1 MAFLVSQIVA
11 RQILDSRGNPTVEV
25 DVLLD
30 DGAIGRAAVPSGA
43 STGSMEALEL
53 RDADSSRF
61 GGKSVSMAVRN
72 VNDRIAEHLQGMDA
86 RDQVRIDMAMLE
98 LDGTANKSLL
108 GANAILGVS
117 LAVAH
122 AAAASSGLSLYRYLG
137 GAGARLLPVPQ
148 MNILN
153 GGRHADNNVDIQEFM
168 IVPIG
173 FETFSEAMRAGV
185 ETYHALRSVL
195 KRYGHSTAI
204 GDEGGFAPSL
214 RSNEEAL
221 DLIME
226 AIIAAGYT
234 PGEHIVLAIDVAA
247 SEMANG
253 DHYVL
258 FKSTHQERSSD
269 DLIAWYTE
277 LIERYPIRSIEDGL
291 GEHDWEGW
299 KRLTEAL
306 GNRVQLVG
314 DDIFVTNPELLR
326 RGIEEGIANAI
337 LVKPN
342 QIGTLTETLETIR
355 LAHRHG
361 YNVVISHRS
370 GETDDATIADLAVA
384 VNAGQIKTG
393 APARGERIAKYNQ
406 LLRIE
411 EELGS
416 AAIYAGSSVF
426 E

>member
-61 GGKSVSMAVRN
+61 GGKSVSIAVRN

-234 PGEHIVLAIDVAA
+234 PGEHIALAIDVAA

>member
-234 PGEHIVLAIDVAA
+234 PGEHIALAIDVAA

>member
-1 MAFLVSQIVA
+1 
-11 RQILDSRGNPTVEV
+11 
-25 DVLLD
+25 
-30 DGAIGRAAVPSGA
+30 
-43 STGSMEALEL
+43 
-53 RDADSSRF
+53 
-61 GGKSVSMAVRN
+61 
-72 VNDRIAEHLQGMDA
+72 
-86 RDQVRIDMAMLE
+86 
-98 LDGTANKSLL
+98 
-108 GANAILGVS
+108 
-117 LAVAH
+117 
-122 AAAASSGLSLYRYLG
+122 
-137 GAGARLLPVPQ
+137 
-148 MNILN
+148 
-153 GGRHADNNVDIQEFM
+153 
-168 IVPIG
+168 
-173 FETFSEAMRAGV
+173 
-185 ETYHALRSVL
+185 
-195 KRYGHSTAI
+195 
-204 GDEGGFAPSL
+204 
-214 RSNEEAL
+214 
-221 DLIME
+221 ME

-234 PGEHIVLAIDVAA
+234 PGEHIALAIDVAA

-253 DHYVL
+253 NHYVL

>member
-53 RDADSSRF
+53 RDAESSRF
-61 GGKSVSMAVRN
+61 GGKSVSIAVRN

-173 FETFSEAMRAGV
+173 FETFSEAMRAGSKRITPCV
-185 ETYHALRSVL
+185 VSSSAMVIRPRSVM
-195 KRYGHSTAI
+195 RRFCSV
-204 GDEGGFAPSL
+204 AP
-214 RSNEEAL
+214 
-221 DLIME
+221 
-226 AIIAAGYT
+226 
-234 PGEHIVLAIDVAA
+234 
-247 SEMANG
+247 
-253 DHYVL
+253 
-258 FKSTHQERSSD
+258 F
-269 DLIAWYTE
+269 
-277 LIERYPIRSIEDGL
+277 
-291 GEHDWEGW
+291 
-299 KRLTEAL
+299 
-306 GNRVQLVG
+306 
-314 DDIFVTNPELLR
+314 
-326 RGIEEGIANAI
+326 
-337 LVKPN
+337 
-342 QIGTLTETLETIR
+342 
-355 LAHRHG
+355 
-361 YNVVISHRS
+361 
-370 GETDDATIADLAVA
+370 
-384 VNAGQIKTG
+384 
-393 APARGERIAKYNQ
+393 
-406 LLRIE
+406 
-411 EELGS
+411 
-416 AAIYAGSSVF
+416 
-426 E
+426 

>member
-61 GGKSVSMAVRN
+61 GGKSVSIAVRN

-234 PGEHIVLAIDVAA
+234 PGEHIALAIDVAA

-253 DHYVL
+253 NHYVL

>member
-61 GGKSVSMAVRN
+61 GGKSVSIAVRN

-173 FETFSEAMRAGV
+173 FETFSEAIRAGA
-185 ETYHALRSVL
+185 ETYHSLRGVL
-195 KRYGHSTAI
+195 KRYGYSTAI

-253 DHYVL
+253 NHYVL

-269 DLIAWYTE
+269 DLIAWYAE